1 MHGDAIRA
9 SRRLRW
15 PPGDILSAVDPLET
29 GSPPVARVGV
39 AEPGGNHVAHV
50 VDAAA
55 MKTPLSTLRRFAAKM
70 SLLILLP
77 NPLPFPADFPQSGL
91 NMESLERLV
100 AIRSVSIRS
109 GIDSSGPSDPASLG
123 PRAVD
128 LDSAHRRAVLRSAPQ
143 WPAARRMIRTDSR
156 AFDFNA
162 RSGPAPALAPQAPR
176 PPSHA

>member
-1 MHGDAIRA
+1 MISPNRPPLCMAMRSGHPGGSAG
-9 SRRLRW
+9 

-70 SLLILLP
+70 SPLILLP

-91 NMESLERLV
+91 KYGKFGAPRRDPIGLDPIRDRFERPL
-100 AIRSVSIRS
+100 RS
-109 GIDSSGPSDPASLG
+109 GVARTARGRFGLGPS
-123 PRAVD
+123 PR
-128 LDSAHRRAVLRSAPQ
+128 
-143 WPAARRMIRTDSR
+143 
-156 AFDFNA
+156 
-162 RSGPAPALAPQAPR
+162 R
-176 PPSHA
+176 PPIGPSMAGRLANDPNRFPRV